1 MSEQKISEINREI
14 ERLAFIKYTLEES
27 VSNIRRGLSADVYT
41 VRLEE
46 QAEELIIR
54 SEPLT
59 DLDEDEYIHWML
71 AFHSFEDR
79 NITKDT
85 SFVGYLL
92 SKESILQ
99 GDYHS
104 KSYFFVKS
112 RSKPNNSA
120 INFIKP
126 KGMYAVAYH
135 QGSYATIGA
144 TYERLVKYANK
155 EGLTLADYAYEEYL
169 IDEVTE
175 QSDRNYVTQITI
187 GVTSLASE

>member
-1 MSEQKISEINREI
+1 MSEQKINDIHNEI
-14 ERLAFIKYTLEES
+14 ERLTFIKYTLEES
-27 VSNIRRGLSADVYT
+27 VNNIRRGLSAAVNM
-41 VRLEE
+41 VRLEK
-46 QAEELIIR
+46 QAEERIIR

-71 AFHSFEDR
+71 AFHNFEDR

-99 GDYHS
+99 GEYHS
-104 KSYFFVKS
+104 KSYFFVKT
-112 RSKPNNSA
+112 RNTTNNSA
-120 INFIKP
+120 SNFIKP
-126 KGMYAVAYH
+126 KGIYAVAYH

-144 TYERLVKYANK
+144 TYERLVEYANK
-155 EGLTLADYAYEEYL
+155 EGLILADYAYEEYL

-187 GVTSLASE
+187 GVQLPMSE